1 MSDKD
6 ISISRQ
12 CDLLSLCRSSL
23 YYWASPRTPLTRSRS
38 CTSTQPRN
46 RNRNQNQNQ
55 NDVFESALNLK
66 LMRLIDEKYL
76 QCPFYGSRKMTAWL
90 KQSGYRV
97 NRKRISRLMNVMDIH
112 CIYPR
117 KKRRTTHIDP
127 EHRIFPYLLKDLSI
141 VGINHVWITD
151 ITYIPMRK
159 GFIYLVAIMDWYS
172 RYVISWEVST
182 TLEKEFCIR
191 ALEGALSISQPQIF
205 NSDQGCQFTSPCF
218 YQLLLDRQIAVSMD
232 GRGRVFD
239 NIFIE
244 RLWRSVKYEEVYLK
258 GYDDVSEAVSGLGR
272 YFNFYNNERHHQ
284 ALGYKKPVEIYFQ
297 KEVYQEVS
305 N

>member
-1 MSDKD
+1 
-6 ISISRQ
+6 
-12 CDLLSLCRSSL
+12 
-23 YYWASPRTPLTRSRS
+23 
-38 CTSTQPRN
+38 
-46 RNRNQNQNQ
+46 
-55 NDVFESALNLK
+55 
-66 LMRLIDEKYL
+66 MRLIDLKYL
-76 QCPFYGSRKMTAWL
+76 KSPFYGSRKMTAWL
-90 KQSGYRV
+90 KQSGYGV
-97 NRKRISRLMNVMDIH
+97 NRKRIIRLMNVMGIH
-112 CIYPR
+112 CIYPG
-117 KKRRTTHIDP
+117 KKRNTTHTNPD
-127 EHRIFPYLLKDLSI
+127 HQVFPYLLKDLSI
-141 VGINHVWITD
+141 RGANHVWCTD
-151 ITYIPMRK
+151 ITYIPMAK

-191 ALEGALSISQPQIF
+191 ALQRALSMSQPLIF
-205 NSDQGCQFTSPCF
+205 NSDQGSQFTSPCF

-232 GRGRVFD
+232 GRGRAFD

-258 GYDDVSEAVSGLGR
+258 GYDNVSEAVSGLGR

-284 ALGYKKPVEIYFQ
+284 ALGYKKPAEIYFQ

>member
-1 MSDKD
+1 MVKKKVRNLDVTVRRSMVDMIHKD

-23 YYWASPRTPLTRSRS
+23 YYSASRS
-38 CTSTQPRN
+38 QAGN
-46 RNRNQNQNQ
+46 RNG
-55 NDVFESALNLK
+55 VYESALNLK
-66 LMRLIDEKYL
+66 LMELIDVKYL

-97 NRKRISRLMNVMDIH
+97 NRKRIGRLMNIMDIR
-112 CIYPR
+112 CIYPI
-117 KKRRTTHIDP
+117 KKRIRIDP
-127 EHRIFPYLLKDLSI
+127 DHRVFPYLLKDLSI
-141 VGINHVWITD
+141 RLANHVWSTD

-191 ALEGALSISQPQIF
+191 ALERGLSISQPQIF
-205 NSDQGCQFTSPCF
+205 NSDQGCQFTSPSF
-218 YQLLLDRQIAVSMD
+218 YQILLDKQIAVSMD
-232 GRGRVFD
+232 GRGRAFD

-244 RLWRSVKYEEVYLK
+244 RLWRTVKYEEVYLK
-258 GYDDVSEAVSGLGR
+258 GYDDVSEAVRELGK
-272 YFNFYNNERHHQ
+272 YFDFYNNERHHQ

-297 KEVYQEVS
+297 KEVYQEVL

>member
-1 MSDKD
+1 LVKKKVRNLDVTVRRSMVDMIHKD

-23 YYWASPRTPLTRSRS
+23 YYSASRS
-38 CTSTQPRN
+38 QAGN
-46 RNRNQNQNQ
+46 RNG
-55 NDVFESALNLK
+55 VFESALNLE
-66 LMRLIDEKYL
+66 LMKLIDVKYL

-97 NRKRISRLMNVMDIH
+97 NRKRIGRLMNIMDIR
-112 CIYPR
+112 CIYPI
-117 KKRRTTHIDP
+117 KKRIRIDP
-127 EHRIFPYLLKDLSI
+127 DHRIFPYLLKDLSI
-141 VGINHVWITD
+141 RLANHVWSTD

-191 ALEGALSISQPQIF
+191 ALERGLSISQPQIF
-205 NSDQGCQFTSPCF
+205 NSDQGSQFTSPSF
-218 YQLLLDRQIAVSMD
+218 YQILLDKQIAVSMD
-232 GRGRVFD
+232 GRGRAFD

-244 RLWRSVKYEEVYLK
+244 RLWRTVKYEEVYLK
-258 GYDDVSEAVSGLGR
+258 GYDDVSEAVRELGK
-272 YFNFYNNERHHQ
+272 YFDFYNNERHHQ

>member
-1 MSDKD
+1 MVDMSHKD
-6 ISISRQ
+6 ISVSRQ

-23 YYWASPRTPLTRSRS
+23 YYSASP
-38 CTSTQPRN
+38 
-46 RNRNQNQNQ
+46 Q
-55 NDVFESALNLK
+55 NDGFESALNLE

-90 KQSGYRV
+90 KETGYYV
-97 NRKRISRLMNVMDIH
+97 NRKRISRLMNTMDIH
-112 CIYPR
+112 TIYPK
-117 KKRRTTHIDP
+117 KKRSTNTHPD
-127 EHRIFPYLLKDLSI
+127 HRIFPYLLKDLSI
-141 VGINHVWITD
+141 RRANHVWSTD

-182 TLEKEFCIR
+182 TLEKEFCISALER
-191 ALEGALSISQPQIF
+191 ALGIAQPQIF
-205 NSDQGCQFTSPCF
+205 NTDQGAQFTSPSF
-218 YQLLLDRQIAVSMD
+218 FQILLNKEIAVSMD
-232 GRGRVFD
+232 GRGRAFD

-244 RLWRSVKYEEVYLK
+244 RLWRTVKYEEVYLK
-258 GYDDVSEAVSGLGR
+258 GYDDVPEAVSELGR
-272 YFNFYNNERHHQ
+272 YFDFYNNERHHQ

-297 KEVYQEVS
+297 QEVNQEVS